1 MENTHWITTNIQFDY
16 NEEKNFDNFHCNFGN
31 IRKTLE
37 CFFGN
42 VVLFLK
48 PIKPLKMDAVLL
60 YKELAVQG
68 SQHSGKN
75 LEKLKTSGKLREIS
89 LKIKVLREN
98 SEKFYTFELVKL

>member
-1 MENTHWITTNIQFDY
+1 
-16 NEEKNFDNFHCNFGN
+16 
-31 IRKTLE
+31 
-37 CFFGN
+37 
-42 VVLFLK
+42 
-48 PIKPLKMDAVLL
+48 MDAVLL